1 MMGAGGFVE
10 WVLLQV
16 RAFARQLGCPPARVR
31 RIEELLF
38 ALQLELMAARI
49 ESVAVRE
56 EALRFQFQ

>member
-38 ALQLELMAARI
+38 RLQLELMAARI
-49 ESVAVRE
+49 ESVALRE
-56 EALRFQFQ
+56 EQMQLQFQ